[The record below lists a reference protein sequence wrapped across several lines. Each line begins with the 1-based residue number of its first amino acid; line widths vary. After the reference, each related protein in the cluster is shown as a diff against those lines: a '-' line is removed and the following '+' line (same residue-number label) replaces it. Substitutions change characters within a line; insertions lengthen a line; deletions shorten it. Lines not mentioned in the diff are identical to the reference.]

1 MQVQSC
7 LKFSTY
13 SQAPS
18 TFFGLELPPLSP
30 DPKVYVQEE
39 KEALGK
45 KKSLLSERSSQL
57 NALEHLGTTV
67 SFK

>member
-45 KKSLLSERSSQL
+45 KKKVCFQRGVL
-57 NALEHLGTTV
+57 N
-67 SFK
+67 